1 MTDSEQLLSLP
12 GFPLMRIAFVAPFGL
27 RAKGTTRARVLPLAR
42 ELARRGHTV
51 AVFVPPYDSPEDS
64 GRRWIDESVD
74 VINIA
79 LPGLGQGGAAWHL
92 WLGWRLFRAV
102 RAWQP
107 DVAHVFKP
115 KGPSG
120 LAGDIVGTRGAEGDE
135 GRTTD
140 ETPCPL
146 SPFSVVIDSDD
157 WEGPGGWN
165 DDPRTGYTGIQRRF
179 FAWQER
185 YGLSHADA
193 WTVTSE
199 CLRRRAIAFG
209 ANFERVYVLHNGIE
223 VSSFPATSF
232 QGLASSNQLSGSVIL
247 YTRFAGTRPADVAAI
262 WARVRER
269 IPNAALTIVGRG
281 LGGEERELAGV
292 PGISVQGWIEPA
304 ELPALLGRMSVAIVP
319 WADSPPNRARH
330 SAKVLELMAAGLSIV
345 AYAVGELP
353 ATLGEA
359 GVLVPPGDADGFA
372 AAVAALLADPD
383 RAAQLGAAAQTR
395 VQSVFA
401 WDRLAEVSLAA
412 YTAAGIMS
420 HPRILTCFLVSL
432 STGLL
437 TNP

>member
-1 MTDSEQLLSLP
+1 
-12 GFPLMRIAFVAPFGL
+12 MRIAFVAPFGL

-42 ELARRGHTV
+42 ELARRGHTA

-64 GRRWIDESVD
+64 GRCWIDESVD

-79 LPGLGQGGAAWHL
+79 LPGLGQGSAAWHL

-120 LAGDIVGTRGAEGDE
+120 LAGALLWSTRYKTKDE
-135 GRTTD
+135 RRTTK
-140 ETPCPL
+140 ESVIHP
-146 SPFSVVIDSDD
+146 SSVVIDSDD

-165 DDPRTGYTGIQRRF
+165 DDPRTGYTAIQRRF

-199 CLRRRAIAFG
+199 CLRRRTIAFG
-209 ANFERVYVLHNGIE
+209 ANSERVYILHNGIE

-281 LGGEERELAGV
+281 LGGEERELVGA
-292 PGISVQGWIEPA
+292 PGIAAQGWIEPA
-304 ELPALLGRMSVAIVP
+304 ELPGLLGRMSVAIVP

-330 SAKVLELMAAGLSIV
+330 SAKVLELMAAGLPIV

-353 ATLGEA
+353 VTLGEA

-383 RAAQLGAAAQTR
+383 RAARLGAAAQTR

-401 WDRLAEVSLAA
+401 WDQLADVSLAA
-412 YTAAGIMS
+412 YAAAS
-420 HPRILTCFLVSL
+420 S
-432 STGLL
+432 S
-437 TNP
+437 

>member
-1 MTDSEQLLSLP
+1 
-12 GFPLMRIAFVAPFGL
+12 MRIAFVAPFGL
-27 RAKGTTRARVLPLAR
+27 RAKGTTRARALPLAR

-64 GRRWIDESVD
+64 GRHWADESVD
-74 VINIA
+74 VINVA
-79 LPGLGQGGAAWHL
+79 LPGLGQGGAAWHF
-92 WLGWRLFRAV
+92 WLGWRLFHAV
-102 RAWQP
+102 RVWRP

-120 LAGDIVGTRGAEGDE
+120 LAGAMLWATRRRGAVGARQEALGVL
-135 GRTTD
+135 RVPVS
-140 ETPCPL
+140 PCL
-146 SPFSVVIDSDD
+146 RVIIDSDD

-165 DDPRTGYTGIQRRF
+165 DDPRAGYSTLQRHF

-209 ANFERVYVLHNGIE
+209 ANPEHVFFLHNGSE
-223 VSSFPATSF
+223 ASNFPAVSF
-232 QGLASSNQLSGSVIL
+232 QQPAPSNQFPAPVIL

-281 LGGEERELAGV
+281 LGGEERELVGV
-292 PGISVQGWIEPA
+292 PGIAVQGWIEPA
-304 ELPALLGRMSVAIVP
+304 ELPGLLGCMSVAIVP

-330 SAKVLELMAAGLSIV
+330 SAKVLELMAAGLPIV

-395 VQSVFA
+395 VKSVFA
-401 WDRLAEVSLAA
+401 WDRLADVSLAA
-412 YTAAGIMS
+412 YAAAGIS
-420 HPRILTCFLVSL
+420 
-432 STGLL
+432 
-437 TNP
+437 